1 MEIITSKNNASVM
14 AAAKLADKKY
24 REREGKFAF
33 EGIKL
38 FEEAYFVMRK
48 DTLSSS
54 DDMVGEAN
62 RIIDSCA
69 PKKKERNG
77 SRISLPLVALSAF
90 MGGSVFGGSIALL
103 VVLV

>member
-1 MEIITSKNNASVM
+1 MLSKIQKINVGKVKSEGVM
-14 AAAKLADKKY
+14 LKGAQKKMIVVKTADS
-24 REREGKFAF
+24 
-33 EGIKL
+33 KL

-77 SRISLPLVALSAF
+77 SRISLPLVALGAF
-90 MGGSVFGGSIALL
+90 MGGSVFGGAIALL
-103 VVLV
+103 VVFV